1 MRHVFIILCILVS
14 VGDMPARIM
23 SDSVTVYFPVSRSNL
38 ETGYMD
44 NGIRLDTFMCHI
56 DSILLVHPAPIVRNV
71 EVYGAASP
79 EGSYEFDRLLSGQR
93 ADEILKFLGRKLQIP
108 DSVVSV
114 RYAVRN
120 WKVLRS
126 VLGSDS
132 LIPGREAV
140 MSLLDSNLSY
150 VSGSMTKRQ
159 SDRLLQKIRS
169 LDNGKPYRMMLKK
182 IFPFLREASLIIT
195 FYSGIEKIRPDSLVI
210 RPKTVSPDTIPL
222 RFSLPEFPE
231 IPESRTKW
239 ALRTNMLLDV
249 FGVPGIGA
257 ELSLG
262 QHLSLQ
268 GEWMYAW
275 WSHRADNFFWRLYGG
290 DIGVRWWFGKQA
302 ARRRLSGHHIGV
314 YAQALIWDFE
324 FGKRGYMGGVPGDA
338 IWQRAN
344 IGAGVEYGYSLP
356 VADRWN
362 IDFCIGIGYLGGSYR
377 EYLPL
382 CGQYVWQRTKNLNY
396 VGPTKAEIALVY
408 RF

>member
-23 SDSVTVYFPVSRSNL
+23 SDSVTVYFPVSRSDL

-44 NGIRLDTFMCHI
+44 NGVRLDRFMCHM
-56 DSILLVHPAPIVRNV
+56 DSVLLIHPAPVVRNV
-71 EVYGAASP
+71 GIYGSASP
-79 EGSYEFDRLLSGQR
+79 EGSYNFNETLSRQR
-93 ADEILKFLGRKLQIP
+93 AKEILEFLESRLQVP
-108 DSVVSV
+108 DSIVAF
-114 RYAVRN
+114 RYSARN
-120 WKVLRS
+120 WMALRT

-132 LIPGREAV
+132 AMPDRETM
-140 MSLLDSNLSY
+140 MSLLESNLSNNQDEI
-150 VSGSMTKRQ
+150 TEAQ
-159 SDRLLQKIRS
+159 SNRLLRAIRS
-169 LDNGKPYRMMLKK
+169 LDGGKPYRMMLKK

-195 FYSGIEKIRPDSLVI
+195 FYSAPEK
-210 RPKTVSPDTIPL
+210 VSPDSVTIKSGNVLTDSIPRRL
-222 RFSLPEFPE
+222 SLPELPE
-231 IPESRTKW
+231 IRHSGTDW
-239 ALRTNMLLDV
+239 ALRTNMLLDAL
-249 FGVPGIGA
+249 GVPGIGIDIA
-257 ELSLG
+257 VS
-262 QHLSLQ
+262 HNFSVQ

-382 CGQYVWQRTKNLNY
+382 CGQYVWQGTKNLDY
-396 VGPTKAEIALVY
+396 IGPTKAEIALVY

>member
-44 NGIRLDTFMCHI
+44 NGVRLDRFMCHM
-56 DSILLVHPAPIVRNV
+56 DSVLLIHPAPVVRNV
-71 EVYGAASP
+71 GIYGSASP
-79 EGSYEFDRLLSGQR
+79 EGSYNFNETLSRQR
-93 ADEILKFLGRKLQIP
+93 AKEILEFLESRLQVP
-108 DSVVSV
+108 DSIVAF
-114 RYAVRN
+114 RYSARN
-120 WKVLRS
+120 WMALRT

-132 LIPGREAV
+132 AMPDRETM
-140 MSLLDSNLSY
+140 MSLLESNLSNNQDEI
-150 VSGSMTKRQ
+150 TEAQ
-159 SDRLLQKIRS
+159 SNRLLRAIRS
-169 LDNGKPYRMMLKK
+169 LDGGKPYRMMLKK

-195 FYSGIEKIRPDSLVI
+195 FYSAPEK
-210 RPKTVSPDTIPL
+210 VSPDSVAIKSGSVL
-222 RFSLPEFPE
+222 A
-231 IPESRTKW
+231 
-239 ALRTNMLLDV
+239 AL
-249 FGVPGIGA
+249 GVPGIGIDIA
-257 ELSLG
+257 VS
-262 QHLSLQ
+262 HNFSVQ

-290 DIGVRWWFGKQA
+290 DIGLRWWFGKQA

-362 IDFCIGIGYLGGSYR
+362 IDFCIGIGYLGESYR
-377 EYLPL
+377 EYQL
-382 CGQYVWQRTKNLNY
+382 
-396 VGPTKAEIALVY
+396 Y
-408 RF
+408 RSDES